1 MLLFLVLTVN
11 EYFVDLSKVFNFGLT
26 IVIMDP
32 QSQFSLSHILGQA
45 VDVTSYSTFQHQ
57 LHGYGNINTISNIA
71 NISNSTV
78 TSTGHPV
85 SIQDMVPTGQVG
97 GSGMVTMG
105 YAHHPQPTAPLQSY
119 HAVFNNVGVAH
130 VNQVQAP
137 QVQYFSYESSTVAVR
152 TPPLH
157 ASQHPQVTAQTANI
171 QGQRYGSCSLPVQVV
186 TSSVPVSNKLTVSKP
201 RTSDSSSLKRENDGL
216 KKRKLRKEGISA
228 KVARKSC
235 RNRGESYINA
245 AGKLVEAKKF
255 VDKDCECKNKCLSKL
270 GSVTDRENVFRS
282 FWDIGDF
289 SKQNTYLAENVTL
302 VPNVKK
308 KQTKPLEEKNSKTVS
323 RIYYVRLPNCSKQ
336 TRICKTMFLRL
347 HGVSNGRLDRILQ
360 AVNCQMPDALQDKRG
375 QHTPSNKTSQ
385 EDCDLVT
392 QHIWSL
398 RYSREEG
405 GENPIHNIG
414 DLGETAGK
422 DLSVKKMYEMYK
434 RWCEERGKVP
444 VSLWVYRH
452 IEKSW
457 TSKKS
462 ASARNPPVAVD
473 VLPTSAPSALNDGPE
488 QTREQVPVEG
498 QGMPEPSRKKR
509 SGEQVGSMT
518 RLERKFK
525 RNSGAAYYTAAGKL
539 KEEKHYVDKHC
550 GCKYRCIPEI
560 GSEDSRRQVFMN
572 FWKFGNFTRQNEYIA
587 QKVVLVPVMQRER
600 DKVAEKF
607 TRTYTRIYNVQMK
620 PGEKPVRVCKTAF
633 LQLHGVS
640 NGRVD
645 RVLQAVAC
653 ESPFAL
659 KDRRGNHSPKNK
671 TKQEDVDYICQHIK
685 AFPIDPQNEEANNR
699 PALPQDLNVEK
710 MYRMYKQQCVQ
721 DNRAPVSSF
730 VYRKILK
737 ERFNCFIKSPANK
750 TPEDDF
756 QFVCHHIE
764 TCSRNMTGSDAGEL
778 STKQSDK
785 NSNPQEISV
794 RKIHSDYVLRCN
806 EEGRKPVGI
815 DVYRKIFNS
824 KFQEQHD
831 IRTS

>member
-1 MLLFLVLTVN
+1 
-11 EYFVDLSKVFNFGLT
+11 
-26 IVIMDP
+26 MDP

-57 LHGYGNINTISNIA
+57 LHGYGNINTIGNIA
-71 NISNSTV
+71 NIGNSAV
-78 TSTGHPV
+78 TPTGHPV
-85 SIQDMVPTGQVG
+85 SIQDMVPAGQVG
-97 GSGMVTMG
+97 GSGVVTMG
-105 YAHHPQPTAPLQSY
+105 YAHHPQATAPLQSY

-130 VNQVQAP
+130 VNPQVQAP
-137 QVQYFSYESSTVAVR
+137 QVQYFSYESSAVAVR

-171 QGQRYGSCSLPVQVV
+171 QGQRYGSCNLPVQVV
-186 TSSVPVSNKLTVSKP
+186 TSSVPVSNKFTVSKS
-201 RTSDSSSLKRENDGL
+201 RTGDSSSSKIRENDGL
-216 KKRKLRKEGISA
+216 KKRKLRKEGVSA
-228 KVARKSC
+228 KVARKSR

-245 AGKLVEAKKF
+245 AGKLVEAKKY

-270 GSVTDRENVFRS
+270 GSVTDRENIFKS

-289 SKQNTYLAENVTL
+289 SKQNAYLTENVIL
-302 VPNVKK
+302 VPNVKR
-308 KQTKPLEEKNSKTVS
+308 KQTQPLEEKNGKTVS
-323 RIYYVRLPNCSKQ
+323 RLYYVRLSNCSKQ

-360 AVNCQMPDALQDKRG
+360 AVNCQIPNALQDKRG

-385 EDCDLVT
+385 EDWDLVT
-392 QHIWSL
+392 QHIWSV
-398 RYSREEG
+398 RCSQEEG
-405 GENPIHNIG
+405 SENPIHNLG
-414 DLGETAGK
+414 DLGETTGK

-457 TSKKS
+457 TNKESV
-462 ASARNPPVAVD
+462 SARNPPVVEAQD
-473 VLPTSAPSALNDGPE
+473 VLPASASNLLNDGSE

-498 QGMPEPSRKKR
+498 QKLPELSRKKR
-509 SGEQVGSMT
+509 NGERVGTMT
-518 RLERKFK
+518 RIERKVK

-539 KEEKHYVDKHC
+539 KEEKHYVDKQC

-560 GSEDSRRQVFMN
+560 GSEETRRQVFMN
-572 FWKFGNFTRQNEYIA
+572 FWKFGDFTKQNEYIA

-600 DKVAEKF
+600 DKVPEKF

-620 PGEKPVRVCKTAF
+620 PSEKAVRVCKTAF

-671 TKQEDVDYICQHIK
+671 TKQEDVEYICQHIK
-685 AFPIDPQNEEANNR
+685 AFPMEPQHHEANNR
-699 PALPQDLNVEK
+699 HALPQDLNVEK

-721 DNRAPVSSF
+721 DNRTPVSSF

-737 ERFNCFIKSPANK
+737 ER
-750 TPEDDF
+750 
-756 QFVCHHIE
+756 V
-764 TCSRNMTGSDAGEL
+764 
-778 STKQSDK
+778 
-785 NSNPQEISV
+785 
-794 RKIHSDYVLRCN
+794 
-806 EEGRKPVGI
+806 
-815 DVYRKIFNS
+815 
-824 KFQEQHD
+824 
-831 IRTS
+831 